1 MGRISRICC
10 GPYNSISYLL
20 ISEKGNAVLIDSG
33 PAAEDVLDALSAE
46 EASLELVL
54 LTHLHFDHV
63 AGLPGLE
70 DLLGVRALAH
80 RRDVE
85 IFQELWPS
93 DYGPAPEVHPL
104 DGEVRVDELVIEPIH
119 TPGHTPGSVCYHV
132 SDMGVVFT
140 GDTLFKGNIG
150 RVDLRHGD
158 PGAMKDSLVRLMDL
172 DPSTFVLPG
181 HGEPTTIGAERANLD
196 EYLRW
201 LSEG

>member
-1 MGRISRICC
+1 MGRITRICC
-10 GPYNSISYLL
+10 GPYDSISYLL
-20 ISEKGNAVLIDSG
+20 ISGRGKAVLIDSG
-33 PAAEDVLDALSAE
+33 PPAEDILDALGAE
-46 EASLELVL
+46 GAHLEIIL

-63 AGLPGLE
+63 AGLPELE
-70 DLLGVRALAH
+70 DHLEVRALAH
-80 RRDVE
+80 RGDVE
-85 IFQELWPS
+85 IFPELWPS

-119 TPGHTPGSVCYHV
+119 TPGHTPGSVCYYV

-140 GDTLFKGNIG
+140 GDTLFKGSIG
-150 RVDLRHGD
+150 RVDLKHGD
-158 PGAMKDSLVRLMDL
+158 PEAMRDSLQRLMDL

-181 HGEPTTIGAERANLD
+181 HGEPTTIGAERANLN

>member
-10 GPYNSISYLL
+10 GPYESISYLL

-33 PAAEDVLDALSAE
+33 PPAEDILNALSAE
-46 EASLELVL
+46 GARLELVL

-63 AGLPGLE
+63 TGLPELE
-70 DLLGVRALAH
+70 DHLGVRALAH
-80 RRDVE
+80 RGDLE
-85 IFQELWPS
+85 IFPELWPH
-93 DYGPAPEVHPL
+93 DYGPAPEIRPL
-104 DGEVRVDELVIEPIH
+104 EGEVRVDELVIEPIH
-119 TPGHTPGSVCYHV
+119 TPGHTLGSVCYYV
-132 SDMGVVFT
+132 GDMGVMFT

-150 RVDLRHGD
+150 RVDLKHGD
-158 PGAMKDSLVRLMDL
+158 PERMRDSLVRLMDL